1 MTIFLVYFLYII
13 LAFSCSVILV
23 RNYQIVR
30 LIENAVTMGGNW
42 QKALS
47 REM

>member
-1 MTIFLVYFLYII
+1 MTFFLFISYISYYHI
-13 LAFSCSVILV
+13 SCSAILV
-23 RNYQIVR
+23 CNYQIVR

>member
-1 MTIFLVYFLYII
+1 MTIFLFISYISYYHI
-13 LAFSCSVILV
+13 SCSAILV

-30 LIENAVTMGGNW
+30 LIGNAVTMGGNW
-42 QKALS
+42 HKAKF